1 MPALLVTPWVR
12 AGGRSFLVRNHFADR
27 VALSMCGAKHSLKR
41 IERGDFAVT
50 VVGWG
55 ERLLCIGKPKYC
67 DFTLIM

>member
-1 MPALLVTPWVR
+1 M
-12 AGGRSFLVRNHFADR
+12 RNHFADR